1 MRSESGIKQL
11 NPVAPI
17 SDTLTNWG
25 NGSHET
31 KTRAPSATESPML
44 GLAVIIKESPSMKKT
59 VSWYSTTRGGS
70 NMAKHHNC
78 EGCVYLKFPFGS
90 SEFKEHCVGCQVAD
104 VEAMINSLLP
114 FGIEP
119 VYQRTNYLVD
129 KGEK

>member
-1 MRSESGIKQL
+1 MRRSARTATLDPNQL
-11 NPVAPI
+11 QVFKDA
-17 SDTLTNWG
+17 
-25 NGSHET
+25 E
-31 KTRAPSATESPML
+31 
-44 GLAVIIKESPSMKKT
+44 T
-59 VSWYSTTRGGS
+59 VSALVPMSVSNRSTTRGRS

-90 SEFKEHCVGCQVAD
+90 SEFEEHCVGCQVAD